1 MTITGEEWARR
12 YLMFQLGDLKKV
24 LHRIATHNEIDLDH
38 ITQQMTPEQVV
49 TCDRAATDLRNH
61 ILAILDTPE
70 GHP

>member
-12 YLMFQLGDLKKV
+12 CLMLQLNDLKKV

-49 TCDRAATDLRNH
+49 ICNRAATDLRSH

-70 GHP
+70 GH